1 MNYQRQKH
9 LIILLTIII
18 SASSCNFLTRDH
30 SLKPDDYIKLGMPDN
45 KKNWTNDDYVAANI
59 TLSSLKMNDPLSLPR
74 KNSRKSGEVFER
86 LVSTENL
93 NFIYDTV
100 FSLRAKAY
108 FIQYYPRF
116 QTEIEQMYTID
127 YKGKPYY
134 SEELIDLHI
143 FGLHIQ
149 DKMLELGW
157 IIDKSEDPDTE
168 GLKGGMQS
176 VQYNY
181 MKLIPRLL
189 DVLLESD
196 TYPSDGL
203 ERLSFAITESL
214 SQNMGWMNS
223 QNKDSIVTALK
234 NTVEKSSTEAIKE
247 NLRKC
252 IEILQSR

>member
-1 MNYQRQKH
+1 MNYQNLKH
-9 LIILLTIII
+9 LIILFTIII
-18 SASSCNFLTRDH
+18 SASSCNLLVRDH

-45 KKNWTNDDYVAANI
+45 NKVWTNDDYVAVNI

-74 KNSRKSGEVFER
+74 KNSRKSGEVFQR
-86 LVSTENL
+86 LVSPENL

-100 FSLRAKAY
+100 FPLRTKAY

-149 DKMLELGW
+149 DRMLELGW
-157 IIDKSEDPDTE
+157 IIDRSEDPETE

-181 MKLIPRLL
+181 LRLIPRLL
-189 DVLLESD
+189 DELLESESY
-196 TYPSDGL
+196 TPDGL
-203 ERLSFAITESL
+203 ERLSLAIAESL
-214 SQNMGWMNS
+214 TRNKEWMNRE
-223 QNKDSIVTALK
+223 NKDYLLTSLKSTA
-234 NTVEKSSTEAIKE
+234 EKSKTGAIKE
-247 NLRKC
+247 NLGKC